1 MINKEQLRAA
11 RAWLDMSQQ
20 DLATAAKVGK
30 RTIADFERGAT
41 LPHERTLRDIE
52 ETLVSLGVEFQFEGA
67 KGVGI
72 RVRANR
78 RDQVG
83 KERHGPRTQ
92 VEKK

>member
-11 RAWLDMSQQ
+11 RAWLDLSQQ

-41 LPHERTLRDIE
+41 IPHDRTLRDIE
-52 ETLVSLGVEFQFEGA
+52 AALELLGIEFQFEGS

-72 RVRANR
+72 RLRSKPE
-78 RDQVG
+78 G
-83 KERHGPRTQ
+83 
-92 VEKK
+92 